1 MGDYKNDAG
10 SVHYNQD
17 MDVPNARHKT
27 LRTPMGPKLIPNGGA
42 KVPPVLGAPALN
54 TSTNMGNQRGH
65 GGKKY
70 KA

>member
-10 SVHYNQD
+10 SINYNSY
-17 MDVPNARHKT
+17 MAEPSARNKT
-27 LRTPMGPKLIPNGGA
+27 LRTPMGKKLIVVNET
-42 KVPPVLGAPALN
+42 VPPVLGAPALS

>member
-10 SVHYNQD
+10 SVQYNKESD
-17 MDVPNARHKT
+17 APNSRNKT
-27 LRTPMGPKLIPNGGA
+27 LRTPMGPKLLAGNSAP
-42 KVPPVLGAPALN
+42 PPVLGAPSLQ
-54 TSTNMGNQRGH
+54 TSTNKGNQRGH